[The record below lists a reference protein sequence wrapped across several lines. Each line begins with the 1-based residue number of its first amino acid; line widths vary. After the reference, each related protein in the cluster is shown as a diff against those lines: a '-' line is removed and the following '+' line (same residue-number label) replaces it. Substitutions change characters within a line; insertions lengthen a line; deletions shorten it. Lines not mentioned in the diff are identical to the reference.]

1 MRALQLSENPPVNL
15 LIRAQHRRCPS
26 LRGGLDNPPMASQV
40 FVLGGASETPDP
52 LGSIRALHRNLFV
65 VYFVSELK

>member
-40 FVLGGASETPDP
+40 SFWEGPVSHQTRLDQSERYIETF
-52 LGSIRALHRNLFV
+52 SSSTS
-65 VYFVSELK
+65 YQS